1 LEDVLWLIHH
11 SKFSCISNALGEK
24 LGKSW
29 GKIRNFFG
37 QNGEKMVKTAD
48 LYKISLLSEKYL
60 KKMRHFD
67 ENIWKCQNDAIYL
80 RQNYTNNHFNN

>member
-48 LYKISLLSEKYL
+48 LAQTWLNFQFFTNWLL
-60 KKMRHFD
+60 
-67 ENIWKCQNDAIYL
+67 
-80 RQNYTNNHFNN
+80 